1 MSVEKKI
8 LAKITA
14 KLKPIKIQLEN
25 QSHLHAGH
33 QGSPE
38 TGESHFSLMVV
49 SEKFI
54 GLNRV
59 QQQRLVY
66 QILKDELS
74 GPVHALALSTSAPP
88 STS

>member
-74 GPVHALALSTSAPP
+74 GPVHALALSTSAPS